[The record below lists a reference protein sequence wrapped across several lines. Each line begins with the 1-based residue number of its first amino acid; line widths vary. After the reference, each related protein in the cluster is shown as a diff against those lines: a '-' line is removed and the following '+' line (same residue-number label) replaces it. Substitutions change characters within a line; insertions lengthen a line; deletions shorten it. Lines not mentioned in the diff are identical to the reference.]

1 MMTQAFFDE
10 VLVIMVKSMAR
21 ENEVMDHLIEIFC
34 SKLKHVVVVLIFYVN
49 LIFCRSGSG
58 ATNATVQ
65 QYYNQ
70 TTESNR
76 AANSYLQLR
85 DQQTHHQQIYPG
97 NSEMNRNSAA
107 ATPNLNNHIPLAT
120 MNGEQRYV
128 PYQSSNNNNSIPM
141 ATNIDDYQ
149 RYQPA
154 QYQQQKQQPRLKLK
168 KDK

>member
-1 MMTQAFFDE
+1 
-10 VLVIMVKSMAR
+10 MAR
-21 ENEVMDHLIEIFC
+21 ENEVTDHLIEIFF

-49 LIFCRSGSG
+49 LIFCRPGSG

-85 DQQTHHQQIYPG
+85 DQQTHHQQMYPG

>member
-1 MMTQAFFDE
+1 MLMF
-10 VLVIMVKSMAR
+10 
-21 ENEVMDHLIEIFC
+21 
-34 SKLKHVVVVLIFYVN
+34 
-49 LIFCRSGSG
+49 G
-58 ATNATVQ
+58 AERLSLGDLAQ
-65 QYYNQ
+65 KI
-70 TTESNR
+70 NR

-85 DQQTHHQQIYPG
+85 EQQTHHQQFYPG
-97 NSEMNRNSAA
+97 NSEVNRNSAA
-107 ATPNLNNHIPLAT
+107 ATPIPLAT

-154 QYQQQKQQPRLKLK
+154 QYQQQKQPRLKLK